1 MNSIKNL
8 LLNSNDSEIKSHLI
22 NLYKNNIVL
31 SNSDIY
37 ELKAF
42 ETTDYALMGI
52 IGLLIDSK
60 AHILLGKKQVYHLDI
75 QNWCKTI
82 ETTDEDLI
90 LIADKYLDDDFED
103 EPKFIL
109 RKVMLEY
116 PSNSQLENRF

>member
-8 LLNSNDSEIKSHLI
+8 LLNNDDSEIKSHLI
-22 NLYKNNIVL
+22 NFYKNNIVL

-42 ETTDYALMGI
+42 ETTDYALIGI
-52 IGLLIDSK
+52 IGLLINSK
-60 AHILLGKKQVYHLDI
+60 ARILLGKKQVYHSGI
-75 QNWCKTI
+75 QNWCKAI
-82 ETTDEDLI
+82 ETTDEDLM

-103 EPKFIL
+103 EPEFIL

-116 PSNSQLENRF
+116 PSN